1 MSEISHLSMFYET
14 RRAIHVQ
21 DSDPTK
27 SPHTELNS
35 VPTKAEIR
43 YEEHENRVVDCEEF
57 EAPNGKGYET
67 AQFLIS
73 RAMIAPDAVV
83 VEL

>member
-1 MSEISHLSMFYET
+1 MSEISHTQMFWET
-14 RRAIHVQ
+14 RRAIHVK

-43 YEEHENRVVDCEEF
+43 YADHENRVIDSEEF
-57 EAPNGKGYET
+57 EAPDGKGYET
-67 AQFLIS
+67 AQLLIS
-73 RAMIAPDAVV
+73 RAMLDPDAVV
-83 VEL
+83 REL

>member
-1 MSEISHLSMFYET
+1 MFYET
-14 RRAIHVQ
+14 RRAVHVK

-27 SPHTELNS
+27 SPHTELSS

-43 YEEHENRVVDCEEF
+43 YADHENKVVDCEEF

-67 AQFLIS
+67 AKFLIERS
-73 RAMIAPDAVV
+73 MLDPDAVV
-83 VEL
+83 REL

>member
-1 MSEISHLSMFYET
+1 MSEISHVDMFYES
-14 RRAIHVQ
+14 RRAVHVR

-43 YEEHENRVVDCEEF
+43 YADHENRVIDSEEF

-73 RAMIAPDAVV
+73 RAMIDSDAVV